1 MENEEKQT
9 VSLCQYIE
17 DVQVRLGIYYGISVE
32 DIYAENFVEASHA
45 VGYSAMECVK
55 RLALIDGLDSDDLI
69 FWCAKPVG
77 ARLAA

>member
-45 VGYSAMECVK
+45 
-55 RLALIDGLDSDDLI
+55 
-69 FWCAKPVG
+69 
-77 ARLAA
+77 